1 MATVEKL
8 QIISLENIILGQRK
22 MWEYQT
28 ECWAFKKLS
37 VTRVVFSSF
46 FSRVIFLMSPQIV
59 CLKWCKVAK
68 IAFPRFF
75 SRLISNVYANALLE
89 TMLNQITPKRPQI
102 TPDHTRN
109 SQKHAFGSYFLAG
122 PRQTIFLHCPPPLPK
137 PREPPNT
144 SNGLSVTGFRFKSEK
159 KTYQWYN

>member
-1 MATVEKL
+1 MAQNPLCYGIYGNGWKIANYL
-8 QIISLENIILGQRK
+8 LENIILGQRK

-37 VTRVVFSSF
+37 VTMVVFSSF
-46 FSRVIFLMSPQIV
+46 KPRVILLMSPQTV
-59 CLKWCKVAK
+59 CLNWCKVAK

-102 TPDHTRN
+102 TPRSH
-109 SQKHAFGSYFLAG
+109 QKFPKACIWVIFFAGAG
-122 PRQTIFLHCPPPLPK
+122 PRQTIFLQTEGTPPY
-137 PREPPNT
+137 
-144 SNGLSVTGFRFKSEK
+144 FKWLFGHWFSF
-159 KTYQWYN
+159 

>member
-1 MATVEKL
+1 
-8 QIISLENIILGQRK
+8 
-22 MWEYQT
+22 
-28 ECWAFKKLS
+28 
-37 VTRVVFSSF
+37 
-46 FSRVIFLMSPQIV
+46 MSPQIV
-59 CLKWCKVAK
+59 CLKLCVVAK

-89 TMLNQITPKRPQI
+89 TMLNQIAPKRPQI

-137 PREPPNT
+137 PREPT
-144 SNGLSVTGFRFKSEK
+144 HTLNGLLVAAFCFKSEK
-159 KTYQWYN
+159 EHISGHN